1 MIRKAGEFMSVK
13 IDKELAALIN
23 APETL
28 KVLAT
33 IDKNGEPHVVY
44 KGSIHAE
51 DNGNLSFLELLES
64 SRSSQNLVHS
74 IWFDKKIA
82 VNVLDKDK
90 NSYEIIAKPTRCI
103 TCGREFERA
112 YESVRDRLGDV
123 DLSAIWIVEPVK
135 ITNETYR
142 VRLRQEEE
150 NFPIIRHLD
159 RSVG

>member
-1 MIRKAGEFMSVK
+1 MSVK
-13 IDKELAALIN
+13 IDKALAAIIN
-23 APETL
+23 EPETL

-44 KGSIHAE
+44 KGSIHAD
-51 DNGNLSFLELLES
+51 DNGKLSFLELLES
-64 SRSSQNLVHS
+64 SRSNQNLVHS

-82 VNVLDKDK
+82 INVLDKDK
-90 NSYEIIAKPTRCI
+90 NSYEIIGKPIRCI
-103 TCGREFERA
+103 TCGREFEQA
-112 YESVRDRLGDV
+112 YESVRAKLGDV
-123 DLSAIWIVEPVK
+123 DLSAIWQVEPVK

-142 VRLRQEEE
+142 VRLREEEE

>member
-1 MIRKAGEFMSVK
+1 MSVK
-13 IDKELAALIN
+13 IDKALAAIIN
-23 APETL
+23 EPETL

-44 KGSIHAE
+44 KGSIHA
-51 DNGNLSFLELLES
+51 DGNGKLSFLELLES
-64 SRSSQNLVHS
+64 SRSNQNLVHS

-82 VNVLDKDK
+82 INVLDKDK
-90 NSYEIIAKPTRCI
+90 NSYEIIGKPIRCI
-103 TCGREFERA
+103 TCGREFEQA
-112 YESVRDRLGDV
+112 YESVRAKLGDV
-123 DLSAIWIVEPVK
+123 DLSAIWQVEPVK

-142 VRLRQEEE
+142 VRLREEEE